1 MKRKWKG
8 LLAVFLAVM
17 LMATCSVAGAVDGE
31 VIGNPDEIEELPLA
45 KTADLRLDED
55 YRATV
60 TLTMPSYAEPL
71 ETDVVF
77 VLDKSTST
85 NVQNTALTM
94 LEALKNQV
102 ENTGAKVNVGVVIFN
117 KVAKASGFFDLE
129 TEFNQI
135 EAEIKKKIT
144 SGTNAHAGLLAGEK
158 LLEAGGATDS

>member
-1 MKRKWKG
+1 MRSAHGDRHSVRAAALANQSERQQNGANRKVDTHMKRKWKG

-17 LMATCSVAGAVDGE
+17 LMASCSVAGAVDGE

-77 VLDKSTST
+77 VLDTRLSLLRRAARPSRDCLMICSPTRLPISIRWIPRGIRARLSTSRS
-85 NVQNTALTM
+85 L
-94 LEALKNQV
+94 
-102 ENTGAKVNVGVVIFN
+102 
-117 KVAKASGFFDLE
+117 
-129 TEFNQI
+129 
-135 EAEIKKKIT
+135 
-144 SGTNAHAGLLAGEK
+144 
-158 LLEAGGATDS
+158 